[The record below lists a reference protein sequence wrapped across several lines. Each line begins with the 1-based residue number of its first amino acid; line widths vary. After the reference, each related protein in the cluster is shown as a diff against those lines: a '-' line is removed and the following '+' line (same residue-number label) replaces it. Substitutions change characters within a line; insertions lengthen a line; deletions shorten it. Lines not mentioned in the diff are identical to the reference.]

1 MGNPYIPPNT
11 FPLVR
16 ALVKKIVTTEPASTE
31 TIAYLDGG
39 VDRIAGVSDKCDH
52 PYEVMV
58 KPKVVRT
65 LLKIDENLSSNEI
78 DRIYR
83 EYVRS
88 GKPLYEI
95 DWGLIEDIDPDLIVG
110 QTLCSVCA
118 FPLLSPLGSSINAKM
133 PAMVIKHAQRFKSL
147 RPRMIATYSPKTFL
161 GIAREA
167 LAISR
172 IIGREE
178 RGLRMF
184 WEFQR
189 ALEELR
195 GLGNNSRTLLIE
207 WLKPLH
213 IGGLWVSDLIE
224 ASGSRSI
231 LRAGEEGRAIEW
243 ELVKKFDPDLILIS
257 PCGLNIERTVREID
271 LIAKM
276 PGWSELKAVRSKRVY
291 VVDSAYVSRPGPR
304 VIRLAKLL
312 VDLYSGSDFDK
323 EVAINIYD

>member
-1 MGNPYIPPNT
+1 MS
-11 FPLVR
+11 
-16 ALVKKIVTTEPASTE
+16 TEPASTE

-39 VDRIAGVSDKCDH
+39 VDRIAGVSDKCDY
-52 PYEVMV
+52 PYEVMA

-65 LLKIDENLSSNEI
+65 VLSIDENLPSGEI

-95 DWGLIEDIDPDLIVG
+95 DWALIEDIDPDLIVG

-133 PAMVIKHAQRFKSL
+133 PAMVLRYAQRFKSL

-172 IIGREE
+172 MIGREE
-178 RGLRMF
+178 RGLRML

-195 GLGNNSRTLLIE
+195 GLGNSSKTLLIE
-207 WLKPLH
+207 WLKPLY

-231 LRAGEEGRAIEW
+231 LGAGEEGRAIEW
-243 ELVKKFDPDLILIS
+243 ELVKEFDPDLILIS
-257 PCGLNIERTVREID
+257 PCGFSMERTIREID
-271 LIAKM
+271 LVTKM
-276 PGWSELKAVRSKRVY
+276 PGWNELKAVRSKRVY

-312 VDLYSGSDFDK
+312 VDLYTGNDYDK